1 MFVMA
6 SSGIDLFNLKGRTAL
21 VTGGSKGLGKAIA
34 AGFASAGAS
43 VVLVSRHGEEARDSA
58 AEIAAD
64 HGNDTLGLE
73 ADITV
78 PEHNDSMI
86 SSTRKSFGSIDIL
99 VNSAGINTRG
109 SIDEITLEQ
118 FEGLMQI
125 NVTGTWLCCKAAI
138 PFMRAAGWGRIIN
151 LSSAIGLVGVP
162 RRTPYA
168 SSKGAVTQLT
178 RSLALELAGS
188 GILVNAICPG
198 PFLTEMN
205 APLQGSEEAQ
215 RFIVDRTA
223 LRRWGQLPEI
233 QGAALYLASEAASYT
248 TGSMLSVDGGWTAQ

>member
-1 MFVMA
+1 MA
-6 SSGIDLFNLKGRTAL
+6 YPGIKLFDLKGRTAL

-34 AGFASAGAS
+34 AGLASAGAS
-43 VVLVSRHGEEARDSA
+43 VVLVSRHGDEARSA
-58 AEIAAD
+58 AAGIAAD
-64 HGNDTLGLE
+64 HGVDALGIE
-73 ADITV
+73 ADITA
-78 PEHNDSMI
+78 PEQITSMI
-86 SSTRKSFGSIDIL
+86 ASTTKSFGGLDIL

-109 SIDEITLEQ
+109 SIDDITLDQ
-118 FEGLMQI
+118 FEELMQI
-125 NVTGTWLCCKAAI
+125 NVTGTWLCCKAVI
-138 PFMRAAGWGRIIN
+138 PLMRASGWGRIIN

-162 RRTPYA
+162 QRTPYA

-178 RSLALELAGS
+178 RSLALELAGT

-205 APLQGSEEAQ
+205 APLAESEEAK

-223 LRRWGQLPEI
+223 LRRWGNLPEI

>member
-1 MFVMA
+1 MA
-6 SSGIDLFNLKGRTAL
+6 YPGIQLFDLKGRTAL

-34 AGFASAGAS
+34 DGFASAGAS
-43 VVLVSRHGEEARDSA
+43 IVLVSRHGHEAASTA

-64 HGNDTLGLE
+64 HGVHTLGIE
-73 ADITV
+73 ADITDQ
-78 PEHNDSMI
+78 EQIASMI
-86 SSTRKSFGSIDIL
+86 ASTTKSFGGLDIL

-109 SIDEITLEQ
+109 AIDDITLEQ
-118 FEGLMQI
+118 FEELMQI
-125 NVTGTWLCCKAAI
+125 NVTGTWLCCKAVI
-138 PFMRAAGWGRIIN
+138 PLMRATGWGRIIN

-162 RRTPYA
+162 QRTPYA

-205 APLQGSEEAQ
+205 APLAESEEAK

-223 LRRWGQLPEI
+223 LRRWGNLPEI

>member
-1 MFVMA
+1 MA
-6 SSGIDLFNLKGRTAL
+6 YPGIKLFDLKGRTAL

-34 AGFASAGAS
+34 AGLASAGAS
-43 VVLVSRHGEEARDSA
+43 VVLVSRHGDEARSA
-58 AEIAAD
+58 AAGIAAD
-64 HGNDTLGLE
+64 HGVDALGIE
-73 ADITV
+73 ADITAR
-78 PEHNDSMI
+78 EQITSMI
-86 SSTRKSFGSIDIL
+86 ASTTKSFGGLDIL

-109 SIDEITLEQ
+109 SIDDITLEQ
-118 FEGLMQI
+118 FEELMQI
-125 NVTGTWLCCKAAI
+125 NVTGTWLCCKAVI
-138 PFMRAAGWGRIIN
+138 PLMRASGWGRIIN

-162 RRTPYA
+162 QRTPYA

-178 RSLALELAGS
+178 RSLALELAGT

-205 APLQGSEEAQ
+205 APLAESEEAK

-223 LRRWGQLPEI
+223 LRRWGNLPEI

>member
-1 MFVMA
+1 MA
-6 SSGIDLFNLKGRTAL
+6 YPGIKLFDLKGRTAL

-34 AGFASAGAS
+34 AGLASAGAS
-43 VVLVSRHGEEARDSA
+43 VVLVSRHGDEARSA
-58 AEIAAD
+58 AAGIAAD
-64 HGNDTLGLE
+64 HGVDALGIE
-73 ADITV
+73 ADITA
-78 PEHNDSMI
+78 PEQITSMI
-86 SSTRKSFGSIDIL
+86 ASTTKSFGGLDIL

-109 SIDEITLEQ
+109 SIDDITLEQ
-118 FEGLMQI
+118 FEELMQI
-125 NVTGTWLCCKAAI
+125 NVTGTWLCCKAVI
-138 PFMRAAGWGRIIN
+138 PLMRASGWGRIIN

-162 RRTPYA
+162 QRTPYA

-178 RSLALELAGS
+178 RSLALELAGT

-205 APLQGSEEAQ
+205 APLAESEEAK

-223 LRRWGQLPEI
+223 LRRWGNLPEI

>member
-1 MFVMA
+1 MPYP
-6 SSGIDLFNLKGRTAL
+6 GIKLFDLDGRTAL
-21 VTGGSKGLGKAIA
+21 VTGGSKGLGKVIA
-34 AGFASAGAS
+34 AGLASAGAS
-43 VVLVSRHGEEARDSA
+43 IAVASRHGSEAREA
-58 AEIAAD
+58 AEEIAAD
-64 HGNDTLGLE
+64 HGGKALGIE
-73 ADITV
+73 ADVTNPGQV
-78 PEHNDSMI
+78 ESMI
-86 SSTRKSFGSIDIL
+86 ASARESLGSVDIL

-109 SIDEITLEQ
+109 AIEDITIEQ
-118 FEGLMQI
+118 FEELMQI
-125 NVTGTWLCCKAAI
+125 NVTGTWLCCKNVI
-138 PFMRAAGWGRIIN
+138 PVMKTKGWGRIIN

-162 RRTPYA
+162 ERTPYA

-188 GILVNAICPG
+188 GIVVNAICPG

-205 APLQGSEEAQ
+205 APLADSEEAR

-223 LRRWGQLPEI
+223 LRRWGELPEI

>member
-1 MFVMA
+1 MA
-6 SSGIDLFNLKGRTAL
+6 YPGIELFNLKGRTAL

-43 VVLVSRHGEEARDSA
+43 VVLVSRHGDEARNA
-58 AEIAAD
+58 AAGIAAD
-64 HGNDTLGLE
+64 HGVDALGIE
-73 ADITV
+73 ADITA
-78 PEHNDSMI
+78 PHQITSMI
-86 SSTRKSFGSIDIL
+86 TSTTRSFGGLDIL

-109 SIDEITLEQ
+109 SIDDITLEQ
-118 FEGLMQI
+118 FEELMKI
-125 NVTGTWLCCKAAI
+125 NVTGTWLCCKAVI
-138 PFMRAAGWGRIIN
+138 PLMRASGWGRIIN

-162 RRTPYA
+162 QRTPYA

-178 RSLALELAGS
+178 RSLALELAGT

-205 APLQGSEEAQ
+205 APLAESEEAK

-223 LRRWGQLPEI
+223 LRRWGNLPEI

>member
-1 MFVMA
+1 MA
-6 SSGIDLFNLKGRTAL
+6 YPGIQLFDLRGRTAL

-34 AGFASAGAS
+34 DGLASAGAS
-43 VVLVSRHGEEARDSA
+43 VVLASRHGDEAKSAA

-64 HGNDTLGLE
+64 HGGKALGLE
-73 ADITV
+73 ADITA
-78 PEHNDSMI
+78 PEQIESMI
-86 SSTRKSFGSIDIL
+86 ASTTRSFGSLDIL

-109 SIDEITLEQ
+109 AIDDITLEQ
-118 FEGLMQI
+118 FEELMKI

-138 PFMRAAGWGRIIN
+138 PLMRATGWGRIIN

-162 RRTPYA
+162 QRTPYA
-168 SSKGAVTQLT
+168 SSKGAVSQLT
-178 RSLALELAGS
+178 RSLALELADT

-205 APLQGSEEAQ
+205 APLADSEEAK

-223 LRRWGQLPEI
+223 LRRWGNLPEI

>member
-1 MFVMA
+1 MA
-6 SSGIDLFNLKGRTAL
+6 YPGIKLFDLKGRTAL

-34 AGFASAGAS
+34 AGLASAGAS
-43 VVLVSRHGEEARDSA
+43 VVLVSRHGNEARSA
-58 AEIAAD
+58 AAGIAAD
-64 HGNDTLGLE
+64 HGVDALGIE
-73 ADITV
+73 ADITA
-78 PEHNDSMI
+78 PEQITSMI
-86 SSTRKSFGSIDIL
+86 ASTTKSFGGLDIL

-109 SIDEITLEQ
+109 SIDDITLEQ
-118 FEGLMQI
+118 FEELMQI
-125 NVTGTWLCCKAAI
+125 NVTGTWLCCKAVI
-138 PFMRAAGWGRIIN
+138 PLMRASGWGRIIN

-162 RRTPYA
+162 QRTPYA

-178 RSLALELAGS
+178 RSLALELAGT

-205 APLQGSEEAQ
+205 APLAESEEAK

-223 LRRWGQLPEI
+223 LRRWGNLPEI

>member
-1 MFVMA
+1 MPYP
-6 SSGIDLFNLKGRTAL
+6 GIQLFDLKGRTAL

-43 VVLVSRHGEEARDSA
+43 VVLVSRHGEEARSSA
-58 AEIAAD
+58 AEIATD
-64 HGNDTLGLE
+64 HGGNALGLE

-78 PEHNDSMI
+78 PAQIEAMI
-86 SSTRKSFGSIDIL
+86 SSARASFGSVDIL

-118 FEGLMQI
+118 FQELMQI

-162 RRTPYA
+162 QRTPYA

-188 GILVNAICPG
+188 GVLVNAICPG

-205 APLQGSEEAQ
+205 APLKDSEEAQ

-223 LRRWGQLPEI
+223 RRRCGKLPEI
-233 QGAALYLASEAASYT
+233 QRAPLYLASEAASYT

>member
-1 MFVMA
+1 MA
-6 SSGIDLFNLKGRTAL
+6 YPGIQLFNLKGRTAL

-34 AGFASAGAS
+34 DGFASAGAS
-43 VVLVSRHGEEARDSA
+43 IVLVSRHGDEAASAA

-64 HGNDTLGLE
+64 HGVRTLGIE
-73 ADITV
+73 ADITDQ
-78 PEHNDSMI
+78 EQIASMVA
-86 SSTRKSFGSIDIL
+86 STTKSFGGLDIL

-109 SIDEITLEQ
+109 AIDDISLEQ
-118 FEGLMQI
+118 FEELMQI
-125 NVTGTWLCCKAAI
+125 NVTGTWLCCKAVI
-138 PFMRAAGWGRIIN
+138 PLMRTTGWGRIIN

-162 RRTPYA
+162 QRTPYA

-205 APLQGSEEAQ
+205 APLAESEEAK

-223 LRRWGQLPEI
+223 LRRWGNLPEI